1 MQDSEIDNILNQVS
15 DEEESCS
22 EFEDHV
28 ENADSSDS
36 SSSESESA
44 VVPAEGLFSKN
55 GQIIYSE
62 TPFGSSCGR
71 TSRENIINMMPGLTR
86 YSSSRIT
93 DEEISSFELFFPPPL
108 IHIILNYTNIEGR
121 RVFDKEWTDIDRSE
135 LFAFIWFTFVSGCV
149 SIK

>member
-135 LFAFIWFTFVSGCV
+135 LFAFIGLLL
-149 SIK
+149 